1 MQVDIFHR
9 MFEFYTTSYTHFENR
24 AEYTL
29 IYFEELGDCVK
40 KEIIQEDNLY
50 TQECDMYHF
59 ESKFAKQCRERVREE
74 RGYLFQITGEQ
85 EEEYFSNIVDAD
97 VLFCVMYA
105 HWIGLDKGKINCIK
119 KAKTAKTARKRL
131 KESLPIENIY
141 YIDFPEGEVTA
152 YKLGEGILVAESGE
166 RYEIV

>member
-24 AEYTL
+24 AEDIL
-29 IYFEELGDCVK
+29 IYLEEMGDCVK
-40 KEIIQEDNLY
+40 KEIIQEDTLY

-59 ESKFAKQCRERVREE
+59 ESKFARQCQERIRAE
-74 RGYLFQITGEQ
+74 RGYHFQITEEQ
-85 EEEYFSNIVDAD
+85 EEEYFSHIVDAD

-119 KAKTAKTARKRL
+119 KAKTEKTARKRL

-141 YIDFPEGEVTA
+141 YIDSPEGEVTA
-152 YKLGEGILVAESGE
+152 YKLEEGILVTESGE
-166 RYEIV
+166 RYESV